1 MLKKLSKFKKG
12 CLVGTFVVSASIAVL
27 ISPTGAK
34 ANDNAT
40 QSLIEN
46 RQVINSNYVENEGT
60 TNKATISGDVSKEA
74 QGNIGINVGAG
85 DFIAQN
91 NIAAI
96 SVSKTETELVS
107 STISS
112 HQIATLNEIN
122 NDSTDSTTNTA
133 FATGNVLSNAK
144 GNISLNVA
152 AGNVIAQTNLLSIA
166 SGTASSGLAEAHIK
180 QNIGAGVITFEGDFD
195 ISAGY
200 GYYYEYGYGEY
211 YSGDYEINDIWN
223 IDGTYSYYYK
233 YYYENDY
240 TEIIKDNEVENYVEE
255 GSWRETGEYGE
266 YYGEGEIGY
275 LGIEVDLSGEFSGV
289 IPLLSGGNTVTNI
302 NTTNTASLSGNVLS
316 GATGNIGVNVA
327 AGSNILQANALSV
340 AVH

>member
-12 CLVGTFVVSASIAVL
+12 CLVGTFVVSASIALL

-46 RQVINSNYVENEGT
+46 RQVINSNYVVNKGT

-91 NIAAI
+91 NIVAI
-96 SVSKTETELVS
+96 SISTTETELVS

-112 HQIATLNEIN
+112 HQIAALNKIIN
-122 NDSTDSTTNTA
+122 NSEGSTNTA
-133 FATGNVLSNAK
+133 SVKDNVLSDAK
-144 GNISLNVA
+144 GNINLNVA

-166 SGTASSGLAEAHIK
+166 FGTANSGLAEAHIK

-200 GYYYEYGYGEY
+200 GYYYGYGYGWY
-211 YSGDYEINDIWN
+211 YGEDYEINDMWN
-223 IDGTYSYYYK
+223 IDDIYYY
-233 YYYENDY
+233 YHREEGDTY
-240 TEIIKDNEVENYVEE
+240 TEVGYEYDEYVEK
-255 GSWRETGEYGE
+255 GSWAETGKYEE
-266 YYGEGEIGY
+266 YYGEGEMEY

-316 GATGNIGVNVA
+316 RATGNIGVNVA

>member
-12 CLVGTFVVSASIAVL
+12 CLVGTFVVSASIALL

-46 RQVINSNYVENEGT
+46 RQVINSNYVVNKGT

-85 DFIAQN
+85 DFITQN

-96 SVSKTETELVS
+96 SVSKTQTELVS

-122 NDSTDSTTNTA
+122 NDLIDSTTNTA
-133 FATGNVLSNAK
+133 SATGNVLSNAK

-200 GYYYEYGYGEY
+200 GYYYGYGYGGY
-211 YSGDYEINDIWN
+211 YSGDYEINDMWN
-223 IDGTYSYYYK
+223 IDEIYYYYSYEEGDTYK
-233 YYYENDY
+233 
-240 TEIIKDNEVENYVEE
+240 EVEYEYDKYVEE
-255 GSWRETGEYGE
+255 GSWTETGEYGE

-289 IPLLSGGNTVTNI
+289 IPLLSGGNTVTNTC
-302 NTTNTASLSGNVLS
+302 TTNTASLSGNVLS

>member
-60 TNKATISGDVSKEA
+60 TNKATISGDVSKKA

-85 DFIAQN
+85 DFITQN

-112 HQIATLNEIN
+112 HQIATLNEIVN
-122 NDSTDSTTNTA
+122 TPTTNTA
-133 FATGNVLSNAK
+133 SAKDKVLSNAK

-195 ISAGY
+195 TSAGY
-200 GYYYEYGYGEY
+200 GYYYGYEYGGY
-211 YSGDYEINDIWN
+211 YSGDYEINDMWN

-240 TEIIKDNEVENYVEE
+240 TEIIKDNEVENYGEE
-255 GSWRETGEYGE
+255 GSWTETGEYGE
-266 YYGEGEIGY
+266 YYGEGEMGY

-340 AVH
+340 TVH

>member
-40 QSLIEN
+40 QSLVEN
-46 RQVINSNYVENEGT
+46 RQVINSNYVLNKDT
-60 TNKATISGDVSKEA
+60 MNKATISGEVSKEA
-74 QGNIGINVGAG
+74 EGNIGINVGAG

-96 SVSKTETELVS
+96 SISKEETELVS

-122 NDSTDSTTNTA
+122 NDSEGSTTNTA
-133 FATGNVLSNAK
+133 SVKGDVLSSAK

-223 IDGTYSYYYK
+223 IDNFYYSYYY
-233 YYYENDY
+233 EGDDTY
-240 TEIIKDNEVENYVEE
+240 TEVECEYDEYVEE
-255 GSWRETGEYGE
+255 GNLIETGEYGG
-266 YYGEGEIGY
+266 YYGEGEMEY

-289 IPLLSGGNTVTNI
+289 IPLSDGGNIVTNI
-302 NTTNTASLSGNVLS
+302 NTTNTASLSGNVPVSYTHLTLPTK
-316 GATGNIGVNVA
+316 A
-327 AGSNILQANALSV
+327 
-340 AVH
+340 